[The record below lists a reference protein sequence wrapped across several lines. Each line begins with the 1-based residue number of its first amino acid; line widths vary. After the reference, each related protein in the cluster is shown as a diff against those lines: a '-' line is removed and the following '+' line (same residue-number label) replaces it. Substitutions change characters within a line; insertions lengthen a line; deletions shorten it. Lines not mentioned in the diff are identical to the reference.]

1 MKPYRNANGRS
12 DVAQYEFTDDS
23 IQVVFKSGVYRHYLY
38 DHNRPGRATVEKMKQ
53 LATRGSGLNACI
65 TAVVGSKYVR
75 RW

>member
-1 MKPYRNANGRS
+1 MKPYRNASGRS
-12 DVAQYEFTDDS
+12 NVAQYEFTDDS

-53 LATRGSGLNACI
+53 LATRGSGLNSYI
-65 TAVVGSKYVR
+65 NAVVGSKYAR